1 MSLSNTAKLL
11 IALCCFLVAG
21 FLSTYVFQQ
30 SSGESFVRR
39 VSNQLTAELSTVE
52 EEGGRIQELWKGDTV
67 PTDLTSYPYYCFKGD
82 RLVYWSDNSF
92 VPSYASVADTF
103 DLKLLKA
110 ANSNYLAKKWTLTGD
125 RSLVFIIP
133 LHRQYPITND
143 YLRTQWNRKIF
154 VSGNVSILEPNASI
168 GSPVCVGNDCPFKI
182 SFIEGKIPAAGLYF
196 QLSLL
201 FFGISI
207 VLLIILLMRVVRQW
221 PFPELGVACLYFAF
235 WGVRTAMVRLGFPA
249 DWVQTPLFDPQV
261 FASSSLN
268 ASLGDLILNELA
280 LLLLCFFVFW
290 NYHRFY
296 SVRWLFHH
304 RLISWI
310 VSIFSGLC
318 ILFAALFPFVV
329 TQTLYNNSV
338 LTLDITQSIQF
349 DSLRILAFVTV
360 LISGVCSFLF
370 AHAFIRLMIG
380 DGKRLR
386 ILVSFAIAIV
396 CFIFINLS
404 TEQDFVSSL
413 VVGVLYFLVVY
424 GLNLFGSLKKLGFA
438 TFAYLFVAVFFT
450 SANGAYAIQHFSREE
465 KIDNQFRFA
474 SNFLVDRDYFGEF
487 LLAETA
493 RKIGDDAFIQTR
505 ISSPFFSRD
514 AVRQKIRQVFLP
526 SYFNKYDIEIF
537 LYNAAGEAIDNR
549 SGLTFSE
556 LIGEYNKASYRT
568 ERESVYFISSPDQEV
583 SQQYLVVV
591 PVTRLGSV
599 SGFVVLK
606 LSLKKVIPENVYP
619 ELLVDNRFKQ
629 FYRSQ
634 DLSYAVFGDGR
645 ILFSSGSFNYEQLFP
660 IQLLGEPDLHTIG
673 LSIDGYDHIAQEDE
687 NGRAA
692 VVSSARTSW
701 MYVFASFSFLMVLGL
716 VIVLTFVVVQGM
728 VNYLKGGRLYFSARI
743 QLLLNMAFFVPLIIV
758 SLITLGLINRS
769 SQEQLNGE
777 YLTKARTVASQ
788 LAPSLNAALT
798 DSTEVRVGFQ
808 NQVTDLATLANVDVN
823 VYSADGFLLAT
834 SQPLIF
840 ENDLLSHY
848 VAASALK
855 AIRQG
860 ESLFVET
867 GNVGSLS
874 FFVSYAALQSPLTG
888 KLIGVVGIP
897 FFKSGISLEK
907 MKINILVNTLN
918 IFTVIFI
925 ALVVL
930 SYFVSKWLTF
940 PLEFITQSLRRTSLT
955 KVNQPL
961 VWKSDD
967 EIGIM
972 VKEYNQMLYNLSES
986 KAELEQSQRER
997 TWREIAQQV
1006 AHEIK
1011 NPLTPMKLTLQQ
1023 LERLLK
1029 SGVSSEEKTEKAVSS
1044 LLTQVDT
1051 LNDIASSFS
1060 SFAKMPEPVFQ
1071 RLDLVSLLQRIVDL
1085 HAQSGTIVFKPG
1097 SRSIFILGDEQLLG
1111 RTFSNLIL
1119 NAFQAARPGDALVVQ
1134 INLTVGSS
1142 NVLMQFQDN
1151 GKGIDPTVA
1160 ERIFFPHFTTKKS
1173 GSGLGLAIAKKA
1185 IEQMKGKIW
1194 FETEVGKGTSFFI
1207 ELPLRD

>member
-1 MSLSNTAKLL
+1 LSKTAKLL
-11 IALCCFLVAG
+11 IIFGCFLGAG
-21 FLSTYVFQQ
+21 FVTTYISRQ
-30 SSGESFVRR
+30 SSNESFVRGL
-39 VSNQLTAELSTVE
+39 SNRLAGELLVVE
-52 EEGGRIQELWKGDTV
+52 GEGGVVARDWEKDSISTLQAH
-67 PTDLTSYPYYCFKGD
+67 YPFFCFRGSE
-82 RLVYWSDNSF
+82 LVYWSDNRF

-110 ANSNYLAKKWTLTGD
+110 ANSDYLAKKWTLPGN
-125 RSLVFIIP
+125 RSLVFVIP
-133 LHRQYPITND
+133 LHRHYPITND
-143 YLRTQWNRKIF
+143 YLGAEWNRKIF
-154 VSGNVSILEPNASI
+154 TAGNVTILEPSASL
-168 GSPVCVGNDCPFKI
+168 GTPVCVNNSCPFKV
-182 SFIEGKIPAAGLYF
+182 SFVEGTVAIGAIR
-196 QLSLL
+196 QLSVL

-207 VLLIILLMRVVRQW
+207 VLLVIVLMRIVQTMKI
-221 PFPELGVACLYFAF
+221 PELGFVILYFAL
-235 WGVRTAMVRLGFPA
+235 WGLRTAMVKVGFPS
-249 DWVQTPLFDPQV
+249 DWIHSPLFDPQV

-268 ASLGDLILNELA
+268 ASLGDLILNEVA
-280 LLLLCFFVFW
+280 VILLCFFVFW

-296 SVRWLFHH
+296 MLKWLFHH
-304 RLISWI
+304 RTISW
-310 VSIFSGLC
+310 VLSVFFGLC
-318 ILFAALFPFVV
+318 ILFAALYPFVV
-329 TQTLYNNSV
+329 IQTIYNNST
-338 LTLDITQSIQF
+338 LILDITQSVSF
-349 DSLRILAFVTV
+349 DSIRVLALSAVV
-360 LISGVCSFLF
+360 MSGACSFLF

-380 DGKRLR
+380 DGSRLR
-386 ILVSFAIAIV
+386 ILVTFGVAV
-396 CFIFINLS
+396 LIFVLINAL
-404 TEQDFVSSL
+404 TEQDYGSSL
-413 VVGVLYFLVVY
+413 VVGVLYFLIVY
-424 GLNLFGSLKKLGFA
+424 GLKLYGSLKKLGFA
-438 TFAYLFVAVFFT
+438 TFAYMFVSVFFI
-450 SANGAYAIQHFSREE
+450 SANGSYAIQQFGRKE
-465 KIDNQFRFA
+465 KIENQFRFA

-493 RKIGDDAFIQTR
+493 RKVGEDIFIQTR
-505 ISSPFFSRD
+505 LASPFFSRD

-537 LYNAAGEAIDNR
+537 LFNAAGEPMDNR
-549 SGLTFSE
+549 SVSTFSE
-556 LIGEYNKASYRT
+556 LIGVYNNASFRT
-568 ERESVYFISSPDQEV
+568 EHESVYFISNPEQEV
-583 SQQYLVVV
+583 SQQYLVVI

-599 SGFVVLK
+599 VGFVVLK

-634 DLSYAVFGDGR
+634 DFSYAVFGDGHM
-645 ILFSSGSFNYEQLFP
+645 LFSSGGFNYDQQFP
-660 IQLLGEPDLHTIG
+660 INLLGNPDLHTIG
-673 LSIDGYDHIAQEDE
+673 IAAHGYDHIAQEDE

-692 VVSSARTSW
+692 VVSSPRTPW
-701 MYVFASFSFLMVLGL
+701 MYVLASFSFFMVLGL
-716 VIVLTFVVVQGM
+716 VIVLAFVVVQGAI
-728 VNYLKGGRLYFSARI
+728 NYFRGGKLYFSARI

-769 SQEQLNGE
+769 SQEQLNDE

-788 LAPSLNAALT
+788 LAPYLNLALT

-823 VYSADGFLLAT
+823 VYGSEGYLLAT

-848 VAASALK
+848 LSPTALK
-855 AIRQG
+855 AIRGG
-860 ESLFVET
+860 EPQFVET
-867 GNVGSLS
+867 GKVGTLT
-874 FFVSYAALQSPLTG
+874 FFVSYAALQSPLSG
-888 KLIGVVGIP
+888 ELIGVVGIP
-897 FFKSGISLEK
+897 FFRSGISLEK

-918 IFTVIFI
+918 IFTIIFI

-955 KVNQPL
+955 KMNQPL

-1023 LERLLK
+1023 LERLIK
-1029 SGVSSEEKTEKAVSS
+1029 SGAPSEEKTEKAVLS

-1060 SFAKMPEPVFQ
+1060 SFAKMPEPVIQ
-1071 RLDLVSLLQRIVDL
+1071 TLDLVSLLQRIVDL
-1085 HAQSGTIVFKPG
+1085 HAQSGTIVFK
-1097 SRSIFILGDEQLLG
+1097 SNHKSILIAGDEQLLG

-1119 NAFQAARPGDALVVQ
+1119 NAFQAAKPGEALSVHILLEVQYHRVQ
-1134 INLTVGSS
+1134 IL
-1142 NVLMQFQDN
+1142 FQDN
-1151 GKGIDPTVA
+1151 GKGIEPVVA
-1160 ERIFFPHFTTKKS
+1160 DRIFFPHFTTKKS

-1185 IEQMKGKIW
+1185 IEQMNGRIW
-1194 FETEVGKGTSFFI
+1194 FETEVGKGTTFYI
-1207 ELPLRD
+1207 ELPTTQS